1 MTASPMAKS
10 MARVAIGNSHS
21 GCPNLLS
28 IGPDSCLRSLTTA
41 IMPRGQ
47 KSKHRAREKRRQ
59 ARAETQ
65 GLHDQAT
72 TSGEE
77 ETTSSS
83 PPDSESAP
91 SSSSAAGTS
100 KGPQGAQGTTSAAAG
115 AEGQVREGENS
126 SQASAAAESSHT
138 DLLTW
143 KAEMLVQYMLCK
155 YKMRALIKRSEMLKA
170 VTRRYREQFP
180 EILSQASERM
190 EMVFGLVLKE
200 VRPNSHC
207 YTLVSNL
214 DLSDS
219 ESMRG
224 DWGLPKNGLLMP
236 LLGVIYLNGNHA
248 PEEKIWKFLN
258 MLGIY
263 DGRSHFIFGEPRKLI
278 TEDLVREGYLE
289 YRQVPGSDPPRY
301 EFLWGPKLLTET
313 SKTKVLQF
321 LAKVKD
327 SGHTAFLPQN
337 EEAWREE
344 VESTGD
350 RGLVTWVVLLTS
362 SQRITWRFPN
372 LLSIGAD
379 LCLRSLTTAIMPRGQ
394 KSAEGQVRE
403 GENSSQASAAAESSH
418 TDLLTWKAE
427 MLVQYMLCKYKMRAL
442 IKRSEMLKAVT
453 RRYREQFP
461 EILSRASER
470 MEMVFGLVLKEVR
483 PNSHCYTLVSNLDL
497 SDSESMRG
505 DWGLPKNGL
514 LMTLLGVI

>member
-1 MTASPMAKS
+1 
-10 MARVAIGNSHS
+10 
-21 GCPNLLS
+21 
-28 IGPDSCLRSLTTA
+28 
-41 IMPRGQ
+41 MPRGQ

-59 ARAETQ
+59 ARAEIQ

-72 TSGEE
+72 TSRGE

-91 SSSSAAGTS
+91 SSLSAAGTP
-100 KGPQGAQGTTSAAAG
+100 KGPPGAQGTTSAAAG
-115 AEGQVREGENS
+115 AIRKRSGGGGTARSRSGVGGTARLRSGVGAEGQVQGGENS

-138 DLLTW
+138 DLLTR
-143 KAEMLVQYMLCK
+143 KAELLVQYMLYK
-155 YKMRALIKRSEMLKA
+155 YKMRELIKRSEILKEIN
-170 VTRRYREQFP
+170 RRYKEQFP
-180 EILSQASERM
+180 EILRRASEHM

-278 TEDLVREGYLE
+278 TEDLVREEYLE

-301 EFLWGPKLLTET
+301 EFLCGPKALTET
-313 SKTKVLQF
+313 SKTKILQF

-327 SGHTAFLPQN
+327 SVHPALQPQY

-344 VESTGD
+344 VESTGA
-350 RGLVTWVVLLTS
+350 RSEARAGTS
-362 SQRITWRFPN
+362 ASTRP
-372 LLSIGAD
+372 G
-379 LCLRSLTTAIMPRGQ
+379 TA
-394 KSAEGQVRE
+394 
-403 GENSSQASAAAESSH
+403 ASAAAGRSASTRPGTAALAAAGHSASARPGTAASASTGHSSSSRPGTSALATAGTSALATAGTSTSTRPGTAASATAGPSASATVH
-418 TDLLTWKAE
+418 P
-427 MLVQYMLCKYKMRAL
+427 RAASS
-442 IKRSEMLKAVT
+442 R
-453 RRYREQFP
+453 
-461 EILSRASER
+461 LSR
-470 MEMVFGLVLKEVR
+470 
-483 PNSHCYTLVSNLDL
+483 P
-497 SDSESMRG
+497 
-505 DWGLPKNGL
+505 
-514 LMTLLGVI
+514 